1 MNALLSS
8 PAANALVLTLT
19 HFLWQGLLIAA
30 CYWALHELMGTRS
43 APARYTT
50 ALVAL
55 GLMALCPLVT
65 ALVVFSPQE
74 TVSELAQS
82 HTGTTLQSSAS
93 MTGAVA
99 VEPVSPHKTAVPSAE
114 TFHGL
119 ESVLSVSRPYILL
132 LWLAGV
138 MLSGTRL
145 LAGFTNIV
153 WLRWGRKE
161 ILTGDLAERSQQIA
175 RRLKLTT
182 ARVFASTHIREA
194 AVVGFWQPVVLLPA
208 SWLTSLSTDVLEA
221 VIAHELA
228 HIRRHDVWVN
238 LLQRIVETLLFY
250 HPAVWWLSNR
260 VRLEREM
267 CCDELAVE
275 ATHNRRSYVVALE
288 QVGRLQH
295 YGNLKLATPFTG
307 DRKMTLLRRVRNVL
321 QINGR
326 PDREPAWVVGL
337 VAVLLPLLVFG
348 INSVP
353 GTQNTVLAQEREGG
367 RSAEAAA
374 GPRRSA
380 EGRQS
385 EEGRQSARRGD
396 ALRGFRPQ
404 TQREA
409 ALFQMIQQLQRQ
421 VDDLRQEVRS
431 RKGDK
436 PDGQEGR
443 GFRDGEGEAAVSAE
457 QFELPANWKRTKE
470 GRVFMAY
477 DKNGDEIVSLDEW
490 LAMTNGLSSP
500 ARRRISTKHFND
512 AEPSGDGKF
521 TPAEFI
527 WHRKGGRP
535 GSLRGSRQ
543 TRFRDGEGEGAR
555 RGPRDGEGRRSG
567 SRDGEGERK
576 GPRDGE
582 RERKGPRDGEREKPR
597 PRDGEGAEKRGPR
610 DGERAQEGP
619 RDEDAPREGE

>member
-8 PAANALVLTLT
+8 PVANALALTLT

-30 CYWALHELMGTRS
+30 CYWILHEVLHMHSRS
-43 APARYTT
+43 AQVRYTT
-50 ALVAL
+50 ALGAL
-55 GLMALCPLVT
+55 LLLAVCPLVT
-65 ALVVFSPQE
+65 VLAIYNPQS
-74 TVSELAQS
+74 TVVSETAPLQVEQTPQS
-82 HTGTTLQSSAS
+82 NTET
-93 MTGAVA
+93 VA
-99 VEPVSPHKTAVPSAE
+99 VETVLPPEKAVFTGAGG
-114 TFHGL
+114 TGI
-119 ESVLSVSRPYILL
+119 ESVLSDSRPYILL

-161 ILTGDLAERSQQIA
+161 LLTGELAGRSRQIA
-175 RRLKLTT
+175 RNLKLKT
-182 ARVFASTHIREA
+182 ARVFTSRHIREA

-208 SWLTSLSTDVLEA
+208 SWITALPTDVLEA

-228 HIRRHDVWVN
+228 HIRRHDVWIN

-250 HPAVWWLSNR
+250 HPVVWWLSNR

-267 CCDELAVE
+267 CCDELAIE

-288 QVGRLQH
+288 QVGRLQFH
-295 YGNLKLATPFTG
+295 GNLNLATSFTG

-321 QINGR
+321 QMNGK
-326 PDREPAWVVGL
+326 PEREPAWVVGL
-337 VAVLLPLLVFG
+337 VAVLLPLLVLA

-353 GTQNTVLAQEREGG
+353 GTENSVMAQEREGG
-367 RSAEAAA
+367 RSAEAEAGPRRSAEAEA

-380 EGRQS
+380 EGRQAGQAQ
-385 EEGRQSARRGD
+385 E
-396 ALRGFRPQ
+396 ALKGFRPQ
-404 TQREA
+404 TPREA
-409 ALFQMIQQLQRQ
+409 ALFQMILQLQKQ
-421 VDDLRQEVRS
+421 VDELRREVRS
-431 RKGDK
+431 ENGKMRD
-436 PDGQEGR
+436 GR
-443 GFRDGEGEAAVSAE
+443 GEEGFRGKEGDAAVSVE

-477 DKNGDEIVSLDEW
+477 DKNGDEIVSLEEW

-500 ARRRISTKHFND
+500 ARRKISTKHFND

-527 WHRKGGRP
+527 WYRKGGRVQAK
-535 GSLRGSRQ
+535 GRDRQ
-543 TRFRDGEGEGAR
+543 ARARDGEGEGAR
-555 RGPRDGEGRRSG
+555 RGPRDGEG
-567 SRDGEGERK
+567 ERK

-582 RERKGPRDGEREKPR
+582 GGAKRGPRDGEGVKRG

-610 DGERAQEGP
+610 DGERAKEGP
-619 RDEDAPREGE
+619 RDGDAPREGE

>member
-8 PAANALVLTLT
+8 PVANALAVTLT

-30 CYWALHELMGTRS
+30 CYWILHEVMRS
-43 APARYTT
+43 NSAQVRYTT
-50 ALVAL
+50 ALAAL
-55 GLMALCPLVT
+55 LLMAVCPLVT
-65 ALVVFSPQE
+65 VLAVYNPQSPVIESAPQRVEKTAQANTKTAIVE
-74 TVSELAQS
+74 TVRPPEVAES
-82 HTGTTLQSSAS
+82 TGEAGAS
-93 MTGAVA
+93 LGAV
-99 VEPVSPHKTAVPSAE
+99 
-114 TFHGL
+114 
-119 ESVLSVSRPYILL
+119 LSDSRPYILL

-161 ILTGDLAERSQQIA
+161 LLTGELAGRTRQIA
-175 RRLKLTT
+175 RNLKLST
-182 ARVFASTHIREA
+182 ARVFTSRHIREA
-194 AVVGFWQPVVLLPA
+194 AVVGFWQPVVLLPT
-208 SWLTSLSTDVLEA
+208 SWITLLPTDVLEA

-228 HIRRHDVWVN
+228 HIRRHDIWIN

-250 HPAVWWLSNR
+250 HPVVWWLSNR

-288 QVGRLQH
+288 QVGRLQFH
-295 YGNLKLATPFTG
+295 GNLNLATSFTG
-307 DRKMTLLRRVRNVL
+307 DRKMTLLRRVRNVI
-321 QINGR
+321 QMNGK
-326 PDREPAWVVGL
+326 PEREPAWVVGL
-337 VAVLLPLLVFG
+337 VAVLLPLLVLA

-353 GTQNTVLAQEREGG
+353 GTENSVLAQEREGG
-367 RSAEAAA
+367 RSAEAEAGPRRSAEAEA

-380 EGRQS
+380 EGRQVGNAQ
-385 EEGRQSARRGD
+385 E

-409 ALFQMIQQLQRQ
+409 ALFQMIQQLQKQ
-421 VDDLRQEVRS
+421 VDELRQEVRS
-431 RKGDK
+431 Q
-436 PDGQEGR
+436 DGKQRRSQEGR
-443 GFRDGEGEAAVSAE
+443 GFRDGERGAAVSAE
-457 QFELPANWKRTKE
+457 EFELPANWKRTKE

-477 DKNGDEIVSLDEW
+477 DKNGDEIVSLEEW

-527 WHRKGGRP
+527 WHRKGGRIQAK
-535 GSLRGSRQ
+535 GRDRQ
-543 TRFRDGEGEGAR
+543 ARARDGEGEGAR
-555 RGPRDGEGRRSG
+555 RGPRDGEG
-567 SRDGEGERK
+567 ERK

-582 RERKGPRDGEREKPR
+582 GASKRGPRDGEGVKRG
-597 PRDGEGAEKRGPR
+597 PRDGEGAKKRGPR
-610 DGERAQEGP
+610 DGERAKEGP
-619 RDEDAPREGE
+619 RDGDAPREGE